1 MTANVTYVAQW
12 EAGKTSAR
20 RVTLP
25 TIPGPDVD
33 PAALNTGHKIDVR
46 FTVLYVG
53 DEFNIGYNYGSS
65 EKTKFVCQ
73 YKTNHSDTAYNNHT
87 IAISDIKAAASRAS
101 VNSGYQIV
109 GWSKESN
116 ANPTTWSLNKSGT
129 TACNKGSTIYLV
141 AKNPNPTT
149 KYTYTLNY
157 DANGGTGAPSADSW
171 STTDAAIRYHSF
183 TVKNTIPT
191 REGYVF
197 KGWKAN
203 DGSDTIYTGGMTC
216 AVSQYGNDVVKNGNT
231 WTRTLYAVWEEATP
245 PKPDKPTAPG
255 EGDLSGLIGNITV
268 NCTNGKAAHEL
279 KAKGYTLISG
289 SYTTSEVAGDAEN
302 GYTYTVTINSQKYVE
317 QFDTDTGAAHDPKGV
332 NATVTLKYTDNGW
345 TVESGAPVVFDVA
358 CVTEIVPPAK
368 PGVED
373 LAKLEAPVD
382 VTCTTKPETHAA
394 VHFSLRGGTYTIGDV
409 AGNETD
415 GYTCDITVTADKYVA
430 RYNMDY
436 GKHTLTGDNTK
447 TLTLKYVEGQW
458 AVDTPITFPVECEEE
473 LFPVHLV
480 IYRNGDTSKAYKD
493 VALESQPKGHVI
505 DLSTIDIADYYTGNY
520 EFYGWYDDGL
530 FNIYKSDPANPP
542 AGLKEKTVNGW
553 TNLKCMV
560 YDKYQV
566 VYFQSEEALRDFQND
581 HSKTEGRLYSTTAL
595 FGSTLPT
602 ADAPTPTRT
611 GYTFKF
617 WSREGQNGD
626 VTGQTVNGWTNL
638 YAVWEKNTYTV
649 TYTDGVNGEAFADQ
663 AYTAKYEDAT
673 PAFEGTPA
681 RAGYKFLGW
690 EPTVAE
696 TVTENATYVAQWE
709 KLYTVT
715 YTDGVD
721 GKAFKDD
728 VHSDLEKDTPTPAFS
743 GDTPTRKGFV
753 FDGWNPEVAE
763 TVTEDVTYTAQW
775 KPVQPDKKAIE
786 GAIGRGVAVVCDN
799 QNVNHGEK
807 KYKPTLGEY
816 TVSDVMG
823 TAADGYTC
831 TVTVKAAKF
840 IEKYNSDM
848 GDAVHTLIAGEPAEK
863 TIELKWNGEK
873 WVAETELPVTFHT
886 LCPPEQPSKKDI
898 EGAIGRG
905 VRIVCDNQ
913 HVNHWAKDYK
923 PTQGEYTVSDVTGTA
938 SEGYTCTI
946 TVKAAK
952 IVEKYG
958 SDFGKPHDL
967 IIGEAAEK
975 TVELKWDGEKWVAK
989 TELPITFHV
998 ECPPEKPTYDEL
1010 KGLGINAKVDCTT
1023 TTAHNGKSYTLI
1035 EGTYNVSD
1043 PERKGTAYTCILTVN
1058 AKDYVAKYN
1067 AEENVGPHT
1076 LDDRDSKTIELTWNG
1091 EKWTAAET
1099 SVTFNVKCELLTVT
1113 YTDGVKG
1120 EEVFADVVYKD
1131 IPYGTGTP
1139 AFGTKD
1145 PTREGYKFVGW
1156 EPEVT
1161 ETVTKNVTYT
1171 AKWEKLYTVTY
1182 TDGVKGKAFKDQVYK
1197 DLESGTDTPKFDG
1210 KPTRKGYTFTGWSPK
1225 VTDTVT
1231 KDVTYV
1237 AQWKSVKNGKD
1248 NIPKTGDSEIVM
1260 VLGSVLLFS
1269 FCGAAAVSV
1278 YDRKRKHF

>member
-1 MTANVTYVAQW
+1 MTANVTYAAQW
-12 EAGKTSAR
+12 EAVKK
-20 RVTLP
+20 RVTVP
-25 TIPGPDVD
+25 TIPEPDVN
-33 PAALNTGHKIDVR
+33 PAALNTGHKIDVT

-53 DEFNIGYNYGSS
+53 DEFRIGYNYGSS

-73 YKTNHSDTAYNNHT
+73 YSSNHSDTAYNNHT
-87 IAISDIKAAASRAS
+87 IAISDIKAAAERAT
-101 VNSGYQIV
+101 VDRGYTIV
-109 GWSKESN
+109 GWSKEAK
-116 ANPTTWSLNKSGT
+116 ANPTIWQLNKSGT
-129 TACNKGSTIYLV
+129 TACNKGTTIYLV

-197 KGWKAN
+197 KGWKAK
-203 DGSDTIYTGGMTC
+203 DGSDTIYTGGTLC
-216 AVSQYGNDVVKNGNT
+216 SVSQQGNDVVKNGNT

-255 EGDLSGLIGNITV
+255 EGDLSGLIDNITV

-279 KAKGYTLISG
+279 KTKGYTLISG

-317 QFDTDTGAAHDPKGV
+317 QFDTDTGATHDPKDAS
-332 NATVTLKYTDNGW
+332 ATVTLKYTDNGW
-345 TVESGAPVVFDVA
+345 TVTSGTPVVFNVA

-368 PGVED
+368 PGAED
-373 LAKLEAPVD
+373 LAKLEAPVE
-382 VTCTTKPETHAA
+382 VACTTKPETHNAA
-394 VHFSLRGGTYTIGDV
+394 RFPLIEGTYNIGDV
-409 AGNETD
+409 SGNETD
-415 GYTCDITVTADKYVA
+415 GYTCDIIITADEYVTKY
-430 RYNMDY
+430 NTDF

-447 TLTLKYVEGQW
+447 PLTLKYVEGRW
-458 AVDTPITFPVECEEE
+458 VVNDPVTFPVECEEE

-560 YDKYQV
+560 YDKFQV
-566 VYFQSEEALRDFQND
+566 VYFQSEEAWRDYQND

-696 TVTENATYVAQWE
+696 TVTENVTYVAQWE

-743 GDTPTRKGFV
+743 GGTPTRKGFV

-816 TVSDVMG
+816 TVSNVMG

-831 TVTVKAAKF
+831 TVTVRAAKF
-840 IEKYNSDM
+840 IEKYSSDM

-905 VRIVCDNQ
+905 VKIVCDNQ
-913 HVNHWAKDYK
+913 NVNHWGKDYK

-952 IVEKYG
+952 IIEKYS
-958 SDFGKPHDL
+958 SDMGKTHAL
-967 IIGEAAEK
+967 IVGEQAEK
-975 TVELKWDGEKWVAK
+975 TVELKWNGEKWVAK

-1120 EEVFADVVYKD
+1120 EEVFEDVVYKD
-1131 IPYGTGTP
+1131 IPYGTSTP

-1145 PTREGYKFVGW
+1145 PTRKGYKFVGW
-1156 EPEVT
+1156 EPEVA
-1161 ETVTKNVTYT
+1161 ETVTGNATYT

-1182 TDGVKGKAFKDQVYK
+1182 TDGVKGKAFKDQVYS
-1197 DLESGTDTPKFDG
+1197 DLEAGTDTPKFDG